1 MLCERVLNVKAAIG
15 EGPVWDDRAQCLYF
29 VDILSRMI
37 HRYNP
42 ATNEDEIFQ
51 LNKMVGA
58 IAICQHHRLITA
70 LEDGFAFLDFDHK
83 TTQEIWVN
91 KQNDIRFN
99 DGKCDPEG
107 RFWAG
112 TMSLSGEKGKGTLYC
127 LDQKQKVSP
136 VLSGI
141 TTSNGLAFSPDGRY
155 LYYTDSPTLEIWR
168 FDTDPKTVLLK
179 NKQVVVQIPPG
190 EGVPDGM
197 TIDEQG
203 RLWVAQWGGGRICCY
218 DPRTGQKVN
227 EVFLPVE
234 QVSSCT
240 FGGPHLSDLF
250 VTTACQGLSEEML
263 EKQPD
268 AGALFCIR
276 TKTHGFPTDRYPG

>member
-250 VTTACQGLSEEML
+250 VTTARQGLSEEML